1 VNVVVSTVVVTDSVT
16 VSEVT
21 VTVSVEGVILSR
33 LSHYKSRNG
42 WRTYVAVT
50 VATVVVGLTVA
61 TVVVTVD
68 VLAVLVDVILG
79 RGYVLEQKVSAGS
92 YLVRMAAA
100 MAGMPPLQKGFAFP
114 YPAAAMGAITARMPQ
129 VSGFAPSMTRKV
141 TIKVVIKVSSVIND
155 DGCCN
160 TYRRRMYQ
168 TLILLI
174 SIPSS

>member
-1 VNVVVSTVVVTDSVT
+1 MIVVLIYGCGPAIIMR
-16 VSEVT
+16 
-21 VTVSVEGVILSR
+21 GVWIEHEQS
-33 LSHYKSRNG
+33 
-42 WRTYVAVT
+42 T

-114 YPAAAMGAITARMPQ
+114 YPAAAMGAIAARMPQ

-141 TIKVVIKVSSVIND
+141 TIKVVIKVSSVMND

>member
-1 VNVVVSTVVVTDSVT
+1 
-16 VSEVT
+16 
-21 VTVSVEGVILSR
+21 
-33 LSHYKSRNG
+33 
-42 WRTYVAVT
+42 
-50 VATVVVGLTVA
+50 
-61 TVVVTVD
+61 
-68 VLAVLVDVILG
+68 
-79 RGYVLEQKVSAGS
+79 
-92 YLVRMAAA
+92 MAAA

-114 YPAAAMGAITARMPQ
+114 YPAAAMGAIAARMPQ

-141 TIKVVIKVSSVIND
+141 TIKVVIKVSSVMND